1 MSTVNPVDLPRASAG
16 ASMSPDDLDDRLAEA
31 ARYAVLNRLMPVL
44 RHDVAGALQPIRT
57 LLLVL
62 ERRVQRAE
70 PDLEAIAKTV
80 ASVSTLTK
88 QATINCMSALGWMA
102 SPEDVHVSLRSSVDE
117 ATQLLALELSVN
129 SLSLVNGIADDSATA
144 PQSFLRSVLMGALL
158 AFCDQCVAGG
168 TLHVTF
174 DAAAADSPQPDRLQ
188 LRMLPV
194 EVEKS
199 PALLERVRKYR
210 TIGWPDVAA
219 MAQAC
224 GVQMARGDG
233 WLTLDLPK
241 P

>member
-1 MSTVNPVDLPRASAG
+1 MSTVNPSDLPPASAA
-16 ASMSPDDLDDRLAEA
+16 ASISPDGLDDRLAEA

-44 RHDVAGALQPIRT
+44 RHDVAGVLQPIRT

-80 ASVSTLTK
+80 ASISTLTK
-88 QATINCMSALGWMA
+88 QATVDCMSALGWMA
-102 SPEDVHVSLRSSVDE
+102 SAEDVHVSLRSSVDE

-144 PQSFLRSVLMGALL
+144 PQSFLRSVFMGALL

-168 TLHVTF
+168 TLQVTF
-174 DAAAADSPQPDRLQ
+174 DAADADSSQPGRL
-188 LRMLPV
+188 LVRMLPD
-194 EVEKS
+194 EVEKLPS
-199 PALLERVRKYR
+199 AFEGGRKYR
-210 TIGWPDVAA
+210 AIGWPDVAA
-219 MAQAC
+219 MAHAC
-224 GVQMARGDG
+224 GVQMVRGDA